1 MADGQ
6 TDRQRLM
13 DSVEVQVTV
22 TGLDSDAREWTA
34 TEVSVVRAKLREV
47 TKQVTAR
54 HQQLRAE
61 RRAGRM
67 ERAQAALTRAQER
80 LAKLEA
86 EEAEADDA

>member
-1 MADGQ
+1 MANGQ
-6 TDRQRLM
+6 TERQRLM
-13 DSVEVQVTV
+13 GSVEVHVTV
-22 TGLDSDAREWTA
+22 TGLDSDASKWTTA
-34 TEVSVVRAKLREV
+34 EVSVVRAKLREV

-86 EEAEADDA
+86 EAEADDA